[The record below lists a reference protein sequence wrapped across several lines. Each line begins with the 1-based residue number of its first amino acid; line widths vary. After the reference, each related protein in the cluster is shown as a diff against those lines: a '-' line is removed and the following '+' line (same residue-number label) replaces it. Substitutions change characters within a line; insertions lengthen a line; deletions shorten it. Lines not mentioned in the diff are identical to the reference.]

1 MRGDNPPVYNETEA
15 SDLGF
20 FCLLKAYFIV
30 HFVKKDNF
38 PMMSG
43 LPTGCN
49 MPILLYTPKRD
60 KL

>member
-1 MRGDNPPVYNETEA
+1 MKPRLTTSV
-15 SDLGF
+15 F

-30 HFVKKDNF
+30 HFVKEDNF

-49 MPILLYTPKRD
+49 MPIILYTPKRD